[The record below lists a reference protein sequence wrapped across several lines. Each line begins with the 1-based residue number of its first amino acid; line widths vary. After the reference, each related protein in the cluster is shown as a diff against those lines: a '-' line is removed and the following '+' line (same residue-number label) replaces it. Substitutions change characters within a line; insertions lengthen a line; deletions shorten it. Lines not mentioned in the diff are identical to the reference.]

1 MLLFAL
7 SLSLQHKI
15 EYLFSYYMDNQTN
28 KDSNTDN
35 NANNSDLYFASL
47 TLTDVKCFK
56 GEHTIKFTN
65 EKGEYYPWTVILGNN
80 NTGKTTILKSLV
92 GLTPTKRIDIIE
104 GEDKRKSIY
113 VPFGLYYPLMS
124 GDFRASL
131 SSEKKNVKKMLNK
144 WGYKVESLS
153 FFTHKNKEGKTL
165 RYPEFST
172 LVDEHIT
179 EGVNVSN
186 IRIIGYGVGRRLGEN
201 TEKGEKDISTIM
213 SGLEFLD
220 VEKWLIDIHLAT
232 FQEVSKIKAQEVFE
246 RAKNILTSDILPDVK
261 DVRIQTEQ
269 KGNTSFDNFVE
280 FLTDFGWVRINE
292 LGYGYQSMVAWL
304 LDLVRQ
310 MMELYPNSANP
321 LAEPVVVLI
330 DEIDLHLHPEWQRK
344 IIAHLSKYFPK
355 AQFIVTAHSP
365 LIVQSAENVNVV
377 LLQKVANNISITQP
391 AIHNFRGWTIDE
403 ILTEIM
409 GMEDRIHS
417 DYYIA
422 LMKDFETAL
431 DTDNYDLAQDSYQK
445 LDKILHPSSHQ
456 RKLLRIQ
463 MSSLT
468 PANAS

>member
-1 MLLFAL
+1 
-7 SLSLQHKI
+7 
-15 EYLFSYYMDNQTN
+15 MDNQ
-28 KDSNTDN
+28 N
-35 NANNSDLYFASL
+35 NADNTNTDLYFASL

-56 GEHTIKFTN
+56 GEHTINFTN
-65 EKGEYYPWTVILGNN
+65 EKGEYCPWTVILGNN
-80 NTGKTTILKSLV
+80 NTGKTTILKSLFS
-92 GLTPTKRIDIIE
+92 LTPKEHEIEIVHNENITTKIKRTNPIGIVSSQLFDLEGIFSANISKREAHQTNLIKDVWSYELHKRTGETLREGYSINQTTSFIDIL
-104 GEDKRKSIY
+104 K
-113 VPFGLYYPLMS
+113 L
-124 GDFRASL
+124 
-131 SSEKKNVKKMLNK
+131 
-144 WGYKVESLS
+144 
-153 FFTHKNKEGKTL
+153 KT
-165 RYPEFST
+165 
-172 LVDEHIT
+172 VW
-179 EGVNVSN
+179 
-186 IRIIGYGVGRRLGEN
+186 YGVGRRLNEN
-201 TEKGEKDISTIM
+201 AENGKIDISTIM
-213 SGLEFLD
+213 SGLEFYD
-220 VEKWLIDIHLAT
+220 VEKWLVDIHLAT

-304 LDLVRQ
+304 LDLVRE
-310 MMELYPNSANP
+310 MMELYTDSPNP
-321 LAEPVVVLI
+321 LREPVTVLI

-377 LLQKVANNISITQP
+377 LLQKVGDTILITQP

-417 DYYIA
+417 DYYIT

-431 DTDNYDLAQDSYQK
+431 DTDNYDLAQDTYQQ
-445 LDKILHPSSHQ
+445 LGEILHPNSHQ

-468 PANAS
+468 PANAL

>member
-1 MLLFAL
+1 
-7 SLSLQHKI
+7 
-15 EYLFSYYMDNQTN
+15 MDTQTN
-28 KDSNTDN
+28 KNSNIDN
-35 NANNSDLYFASL
+35 NTDLYFASL

-56 GEHTIKFTN
+56 GEHTIKFAN

-92 GLTPTKRIDIIE
+92 GLSPILMKQSDSHYFYYPVRNDLLGNFKAEFISSNNIVLGNWSYQQHKATNLENGRPNVAMFGKMNDKVV
-104 GEDKRKSIY
+104 EDKD
-113 VPFGLYYPLMS
+113 L
-124 GDFRASL
+124 
-131 SSEKKNVKKMLNK
+131 KNFKIM
-144 WGYKVESLS
+144 W
-153 FFTHKNKEGKTL
+153 
-165 RYPEFST
+165 
-172 LVDEHIT
+172 
-179 EGVNVSN
+179 
-186 IRIIGYGVGRRLGEN
+186 YGVGRRLDEN
-201 TEKGEKDISTIM
+201 KNIESEKIETFNIM
-213 SGLEFLD
+213 SGLEFYD
-220 VEKWLIDIHLAT
+220 VEKWLIAIHLAT
-232 FQEVSKIKAQEVFE
+232 FQEVSKIKAQGVFE
-246 RAKNILTSDILPDVK
+246 KAKDILTSDILPDVK

-310 MMELYPNSANP
+310 MMELYPNSLNP
-321 LAEPVVVLI
+321 LREPVTVLI

-391 AIHNFRGWTIDE
+391 AIHNFRGWTLDE

-417 DYYIA
+417 DYYIE
-422 LMKDFETAL
+422 LMKNFETAL
-431 DTDNYDLAQDSYQK
+431 DTDNYDLAQTTYQQ

-468 PANAS
+468 PANAL

>member
-1 MLLFAL
+1 MQ
-7 SLSLQHKI
+7 SKI

-28 KDSNTDN
+28 KDSNIDN

-65 EKGEYYPWTVILGNN
+65 EKGEYCPWTVILGNN
-80 NTGKTTILKSLV
+80 NTGKTTILKSLIGLSPILSKQSDNNYLYYQPFTNELLGNFKAEFISSNSIVLGNWSYQQHKATEEERKTAKIIAFGKSYKAIEDKDLKNFKIIWYWV
-92 GLTPTKRIDIIE
+92 GRKL
-104 GEDKRKSIY
+104 GEDI
-113 VPFGLYYPLMS
+113 VN
-124 GDFRASL
+124 D
-131 SSEKKNVKKMLNK
+131 SSK
-144 WGYKVESLS
+144 
-153 FFTHKNKEGKTL
+153 
-165 RYPEFST
+165 
-172 LVDEHIT
+172 
-179 EGVNVSN
+179 
-186 IRIIGYGVGRRLGEN
+186 
-201 TEKGEKDISTIM
+201 IM
-213 SGLEFLD
+213 SDIQFLD
-220 VEKWLIDIHLAT
+220 SEKWLIDIHLAT
-232 FQEVSKIKAQEVFE
+232 FQEVSKTKAQEVFE

-321 LAEPVVVLI
+321 LIEPITVLI

-377 LLQKVANNISITQP
+377 LLQKVANTISMTQP

-417 DYYIA
+417 DYYIT
-422 LMKDFETAL
+422 LMQDFETAL

-468 PANAS
+468 PANAL